1 MFTFLRKALAYLLQL
16 IFIIVLA
23 PLLVVQSFSG
33 AFLHRQS
40 FLDTVIPGSFSPVM
54 GVIAEQMTKTP
65 EDSVLFKSRLE
76 KAITKDENVRILA
89 LPVNVFFDHA
99 REIEGKKHVVIDLA
113 PMKEKIRTIMPEV
126 VQRLEPC
133 SPAEDAQSFRLCM
146 PATVQDTN
154 QFLNM
159 TTATFVSQIPAQIE
173 LQQPENL
180 LPDQV
185 TTMLTA
191 ARTITPLTLATIIG
205 IFLLLVALLIF
216 SPWSSVVKALGVALA
231 SLGLVLGLFMY
242 SVYRLTS
249 PETGM
254 KSFTSTQL
262 ELIRFITNQGFS
274 DLTTWAYALIG
285 IGVGALVV
293 GFAFIAQK
301 SKKKK
306 NK

>member
-76 KAITKDENVRILA
+76 KAITKDEYASILA

-99 REIEGKKHVVIDLA
+99 HEVEEKKHVVIDLA
-113 PMKEKIRTIMPEV
+113 PMKEKIRTVMPEV
-126 VQRLEPC
+126 VKRFEPC
-133 SPAEDAQSFRLCM
+133 ASTEDVQSFRLCV
-146 PATVQDTN
+146 PAAVPDTN
-154 QFLNM
+154 QVLSFA
-159 TTATFVSQIPAQIE
+159 TATFMAQIPVQIE
-173 LQQPENL
+173 FQKPENL

-185 TTMLTA
+185 TTMLA
-191 ARTITPLTLATIIG
+191 VARTLTPLTLAVTIG
-205 IFLLLVALLIF
+205 VFLLLIALLIF
-216 SPWSSVVKALGVALA
+216 SPWSSVFKILGVALA
-231 SLGLVLGLFMY
+231 SLGVVLSLFMY

-254 KSFTSTQL
+254 KSFTSAQL
-262 ELIRFITNQGFS
+262 ELVRFITNHGFS
-274 DLTTWAYALIG
+274 DLVIWAYALVGIG
-285 IGVGALVV
+285 IGAIVV
-293 GFAFIAQK
+293 GFAWGTQK